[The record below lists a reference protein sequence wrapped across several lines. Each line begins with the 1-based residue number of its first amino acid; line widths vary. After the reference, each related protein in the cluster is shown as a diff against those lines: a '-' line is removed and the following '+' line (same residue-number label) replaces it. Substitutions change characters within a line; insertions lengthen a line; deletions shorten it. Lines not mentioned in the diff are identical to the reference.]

1 MSRGGLASASPPFF
15 VRLRGL
21 WTVKRSRR
29 PSRDF
34 RRKSRWCRGQRFT
47 APPQYPTARQGCCWR
62 QHPWRACPARAFF
75 FKRSVTSRLRGRP
88 YSGETTGSP
97 DPPQTVPSL
106 MGTVIGDTGDH
117 DSGKVQ
123 IQFLFVPP
131 ARCLPAIASEAAGGS
146 YHQTYRGSGHHPYG
160 APGDRGPPFMVPR
173 EARSASGDLEARC
186 GTRPG
191 QRALRA

>member
-1 MSRGGLASASPPFF
+1 MPRTTLDGFPSVPYRPPG
-15 VRLRGL
+15 VLL
-21 WTVKRSRR
+21 E
-29 PSRDF
+29 
-34 RRKSRWCRGQRFT
+34 T
-47 APPQYPTARQGCCWR
+47 APLARLPGEG
-62 QHPWRACPARAFF
+62 FL

-106 MGTVIGDTGDH
+106 MGTVIGDTGDY